1 MGKIPLSFIMRRE
14 FINISSYLTA
24 VICQQTIHSS
34 SLEILIFLGH
44 LFASCD
50 RKQEIAGILC
60 WNATLSCGQKFGK
73 SPRNANFLL
82 LLRKEK
88 ANRKKKKKKPVRQR
102 RNLTTSISLK
112 SLIIAWEKGNW
123 SKKHLCALWEEIILS
138 ETDCV
143 SFGSE
148 SH

>member
-88 ANRKKKKKKPVRQR
+88 ANRKKEKKKKACQTKEKSDNIYLFKITYNCLRERKLVQKALMCTVRR
-102 RNLTTSISLK
+102 DHS
-112 SLIIAWEKGNW
+112 
-123 SKKHLCALWEEIILS
+123 
-138 ETDCV
+138 V
-143 SFGSE
+143 
-148 SH
+148 